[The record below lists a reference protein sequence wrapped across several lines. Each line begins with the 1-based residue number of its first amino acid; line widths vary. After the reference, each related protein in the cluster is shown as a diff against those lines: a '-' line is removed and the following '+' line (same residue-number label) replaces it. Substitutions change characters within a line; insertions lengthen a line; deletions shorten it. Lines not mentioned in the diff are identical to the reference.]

1 MVRAMTTKTPLLPV
15 RPSSP
20 RQIKGLSWFWKG
32 VDWWGR
38 HQRYWWLAVAMFTL
52 TWLAYDV
59 GRVVTRADLVRMGG
73 TAHGTITVQEAE
85 TKAKDM
91 GGGRLLVTS
100 SQMARFIDA
109 SGKAWDIPEFGT
121 TINRGAVDRLKAAQV
136 TVDGGINIELNPV
149 KTSPS
154 DILASTLF
162 DVVIKLGFIGMYVF
176 LIYLV
181 LRYLSNSNKQRF
193 RSIAGHEKSTVKIQD
208 VAGHEGPK
216 REVLEIVDYLRD
228 PDSYKR
234 HGARP
239 PRGVLMYGPP
249 GNGKTLLAK
258 AIAGEADAHFLEQ
271 SASSFVQIYAG
282 EGARAIRRLFEEARK
297 SLPCVVFIDEID
309 AIGGARSSAGH
320 DERIQSLNALLT
332 EMDGFNDNEGLVVIA
347 ATNRLEVLD
356 EALIRPGRFDRKVNV
371 PLPSR
376 QDRLE
381 ILQVH
386 AARLPRL
393 TANLELWANQTQGFS
408 GAALASLVN
417 EAAIEAVRSNA
428 PAVSDLE
435 FAAAR
440 DRVMIG
446 VRDVNRRPTDRD
458 KKFVAFHELGHALM
472 RMTVGGR
479 VEKVSIQPRGMSLGV
494 TLTAASEEESE
505 LKTEQELRQEILVL
519 MGGRAAEQVFCG
531 AITNGAS
538 DDMARA
544 SKLARLAILRYG
556 FDSHGPYVPESEA
569 LIKEMEEKA
578 RDWVS
583 GAYSEAVAT
592 MKAHTESM
600 RNLAIQLMA
609 EEELLTEALVD
620 LTKAD
625 NTLPSSG

>member
-1 MVRAMTTKTPLLPV
+1 MTTKTPLIPI
-15 RPSSP
+15 RPSP
-20 RQIKGLSWFWKG
+20 RRQTRAVSWFWKG

-38 HQRYWWLAVAMFTL
+38 HQRYWWLAITMLTL

-73 TAHGTITVQEAE
+73 TAQGVLTVAEAE
-85 TKAKDM
+85 SKAREL

-109 SGKAWDIPEFGT
+109 NGKVWEIPEFGA
-121 TINRGAVDRLKAAQV
+121 TISKGAVERLKAAQV
-136 TVDGGINIELNPV
+136 TVDGGISIDLNPV

-154 DILASTLF
+154 DILASTFF
-162 DVVIKLGFIGMYVF
+162 DVIIKLGFIGIYVF

-193 RSIAGHEKSTVKIQD
+193 KTVGGANKPSVKIED

-228 PDSYKR
+228 PESFKAL
-234 HGARP
+234 GARP

-258 AIAGEADAHFLEQ
+258 AIAGDADAHFLEQ

-282 EGARAIRRLFEEARK
+282 EGAKAIRQLFDQARK

-309 AIGGARSSAGH
+309 ALGSSRSNGGH
-320 DERIQSLNALLT
+320 DERIQTLNALLT

-376 QDRLE
+376 SDRLA
-381 ILQVH
+381 ILRVH
-386 AARLPRL
+386 AARLPHMS
-393 TANLELWANQTQGFS
+393 ADLELWASQTQGFS

-417 EAAIEAVRSNA
+417 EAAIEAVRNKASS
-428 PAVSDLE
+428 VSDLE

-446 VRDVNRRPTDRD
+446 VKDLNRRPSDRD
-458 KKFVAFHELGHALM
+458 RRFVAFHELGHALM
-472 RMTVGGR
+472 RMKVGGK
-479 VEKVSIQPRGMSLGV
+479 VEKVSIQPRGLSLGV
-494 TLTAASEEESE
+494 TLTAAEENESE

-538 DDMARA
+538 DDMAKA
-544 SKLARLAILRYG
+544 SKLARLALLTYG
-556 FDSHGPYVPESEA
+556 FDEHGPYVPQTEG

-578 RDWVS
+578 RDWV
-583 GAYSEAVAT
+583 GLAYQEAVDT
-592 MKAHTESM
+592 MKSHTESM
-600 RNLAIQLMA
+600 RNTALVLLD
-609 EEELLTEALVD
+609 EEELSGAALAE

-625 NTLPSSG
+625 PVPGA

>member
-1 MVRAMTTKTPLLPV
+1 MTTKTPLIPI
-15 RPSSP
+15 RPSP
-20 RQIKGLSWFWKG
+20 RRQTRAVSWFWKG

-38 HQRYWWLAVAMFTL
+38 HQRYWWLAITMLTL

-73 TAHGTITVQEAE
+73 AAQGVLTVAEAE
-85 TKAKDM
+85 NKAREL

-109 SGKAWDIPEFGT
+109 NGKVWEIPEFGA
-121 TINRGAVDRLKAAQV
+121 TISKGAVERLKAAQV
-136 TVDGGINIELNPV
+136 TVDGGISIDLNPV

-154 DILASTLF
+154 DILASTFF
-162 DVVIKLGFIGMYVF
+162 DVIIKLGFIGIYVF

-193 RSIAGHEKSTVKIQD
+193 KTVGGANKPSVKIED

-228 PDSYKR
+228 PESFKAL
-234 HGARP
+234 GARP

-258 AIAGEADAHFLEQ
+258 AIAGDADAHFLEQ

-282 EGARAIRRLFEEARK
+282 EGAKAIRQLFDQARK

-309 AIGGARSSAGH
+309 ALGSSRSNGGH
-320 DERIQSLNALLT
+320 DERIQTLNALLT

-376 QDRLE
+376 SDRLA
-381 ILQVH
+381 ILRVH
-386 AARLPRL
+386 AARLPHMS
-393 TANLELWANQTQGFS
+393 ADLELWASQTQGFS

-417 EAAIEAVRSNA
+417 EAAIEGVRNKASS
-428 PAVSDLE
+428 VSDLE

-446 VRDVNRRPTDRD
+446 VKDLNRRPSDRD
-458 KKFVAFHELGHALM
+458 RRFVAFHELGHALM
-472 RMTVGGR
+472 RLKVGGK
-479 VEKVSIQPRGMSLGV
+479 VEKVSIQPRGLSLGV
-494 TLTAASEEESE
+494 TLTAAEENESE

-538 DDMARA
+538 DDMAKA
-544 SKLARLAILRYG
+544 SKLARLALLTYG
-556 FDSHGPYVPESEA
+556 FDAHGPYVPQTEG

-578 RDWVS
+578 RDWV
-583 GAYSEAVAT
+583 GQAYQEAVET
-592 MKAHTESM
+592 MKSHTESM
-600 RNLAIQLMA
+600 RNTALVLLD
-609 EEELLTEALVD
+609 EDELSGAALTE

-625 NTLPSSG
+625 PVPGA